1 MPDPLRQIVLDA
13 AEERFPPADGGVT
26 VVPPDATTGLHA
38 VLNFTGH
45 TVVATDRSREDVLAT
60 GIDGLGAAFA
70 PDVLRALAG
79 PTGWVGVTDVVLV
92 AEGIG
97 TGGTILRPT
106 SRYDDHPRVTYAR
119 STRTDV
125 LVLGDD
131 RGLVTL
137 GRGLG
142 GRSELGIELVEGA
155 EGHGLGRGLLADTL
169 AETPAGEILFASCAP
184 GNARSLRALLAV
196 GFRVI
201 GGEVLLRPEGPPAA

>member
-1 MPDPLRQIVLDA
+1 MTDPLRQIVLDA
-13 AEERFPPADGGVT
+13 ADERFPSADGGVT
-26 VVPPDATTGLHA
+26 VVPPDETTGLHA

-45 TVVATDRSREDVLAT
+45 TVVATDRSLDDVRAV
-60 GIDGLGAAFA
+60 GIDGMEGAFA
-70 PDVLRALAG
+70 PDSLRGLVG
-79 PTGWVGVTDVVLV
+79 PHGWVGVIDVVLV
-92 AEGIG
+92 ARGTGI
-97 TGGTILRPT
+97 GGTILRQT
-106 SRYDDHPRVTYAR
+106 SRYDDHPRVAYAR

-142 GRSELGIELVEGA
+142 GRSEIGFEVIEGA

-169 AETPAGEILFASCAP
+169 AETPEGEVLFASCAP

-201 GGEVLLRPEGPPAA
+201 GGEVLLRPGGPPG